1 MTYLSELWIY
11 PLKSGRGIRLEQSE
25 ITPMGLA
32 HDRRWMLVDA
42 TGRFLSQRQCPLM
55 AKIEVSLAA
64 HSLDFGFEGHRLT
77 LPLPPYAQPPELEVS
92 VWESHVLAQPISA
105 LADSWFSAR
114 LERPCRL
121 VYMPDS
127 TFRPTSPDY
136 APGQQVGFADG
147 FPFLLC
153 NQDSLDDL
161 NARLTAKGEASIG
174 IDRFRPNLVVS
185 GAGAFAEDEWRELR
199 IGELGFRRVKP
210 CERCVIVTTDQRSGV
225 VGKEPLRTLASYRRL
240 NGKVIFGEN
249 LICHSKQGQLRVGSP
264 VSLGDAG

>member
-11 PLKSGRGIRLEQSE
+11 PLKSGRGTRLAQSE

-42 TGRFLSQRQCPLM
+42 AGRFLSQRQCPMM
-55 AKIEVSLAA
+55 AKIEVGLQA
-64 HSLDFGFEGHRLT
+64 HGLDFGFEGHRFT
-77 LPLPPYAQPPELEVS
+77 IPLPPYAQPAELEVS
-92 VWESHVLAQPISA
+92 VWDSQVLAQPISD
-105 LADSWFSAR
+105 LADAWFSAR
-114 LERPCRL
+114 LGRPCRL

-161 NARLTAKGEASIG
+161 NARLIARGEPPIG
-174 IDRFRPNLVVS
+174 MERFRPNLVVN
-185 GAGAFAEDEWRELR
+185 GAGAFAEDHWRELR

-210 CERCVIVTTDQRSGV
+210 CERCVITTTDQRNGI
-225 VGKEPLRTLASYRRL
+225 VGKEPLRTLAGYRRIE
-240 NGKVIFGEN
+240 GKVIFGEN
-249 LICHSKQGQLRVGSP
+249 LICHHKSGKIQVGAS
-264 VSLGDAG
+264 VSLTSSI